1 MLKVLVLFYSKTG
14 NVAKLAEAVAEGA
27 KSVEDVEVSLKQVP
41 GSEISGIPTATN
53 QDLAEANGIAFGSPT
68 RYGNMHH
75 KMKEFIDGTGE
86 LWAKG
91 ALENKVAGVFTST
104 GTLHGGQESTILTMM
119 VPLFHFG
126 MIILGVPYS
135 EKRLF
140 SLEVGGGSPYGPSS
154 VSGPNAARVPTEN
167 DLGIAR
173 TLGKRIA
180 ETAKKLHG

>member
-1 MLKVLVLFYSKTG
+1 
-14 NVAKLAEAVAEGA
+14 
-27 KSVEDVEVSLKQVP
+27 
-41 GSEISGIPTATN
+41 
-53 QDLAEANGIAFGSPT
+53 
-68 RYGNMHH
+68 MHH

-154 VSGPNAARVPTEN
+154 VSGPNASRVPTEN

-173 TLGKRIA
+173 TLGKRVA